1 MKSSSVRPIAAIDKR
16 SRLAEGAATGGLLL
30 ICVSLV
36 VPFFASSDF
45 ALASALKWV
54 YAAGALIY
62 TVARVVGA
70 KVPGDSLRMR
80 RLRRMEFWGGVAFM
94 VAAAFWFYS
103 ENHLGP
109 YAGMLALLRQT
120 ILFTLV
126 GAAIQVIASW
136 MIVARSKSEAS
147 SVSGSRSGADNKEGK
162 KGDKR

>member
-1 MKSSSVRPIAAIDKR
+1 MKKDSDNSAIGSEKR
-16 SRLAEGAATGGLLL
+16 IRRAEGVATFGLLL

-36 VPFFASSDF
+36 IPFFFPSSF
-45 ALASALKWV
+45 ALMAVMKWV

-62 TVARVVGA
+62 TIARVVGA
-70 KVPGDSLRMR
+70 NVPGESVRLR

-94 VAAAFWFYS
+94 IAAAFWFYT
-103 ENHLGP
+103 ELHLGP

-136 MIVARSKSEAS
+136 LIVSCQRKEK
-147 SVSGSRSGADNKEGK
+147 GAAK
-162 KGDKR
+162 

>member
-1 MKSSSVRPIAAIDKR
+1 MKSSSIRPVAAADKR
-16 SRLAEGAATGGLLL
+16 LRLAEGTATGGLLL

-36 VPFFASSDF
+36 VPFFAPSDF
-45 ALASALKWV
+45 GLASVLKWI
-54 YAAGALIY
+54 YAAGAIIY

-80 RLRRMEFWGGVAFM
+80 RLRRMEFWAGVAFM
-94 VAAAFWFYS
+94 VAGAFWFYS
-103 ENHLGP
+103 ENHLGQ

-136 MIVARSKSEAS
+136 MIVSTSKSEGR
-147 SVSGSRSGADNKEGK
+147 VADSADKNR
-162 KGDKR
+162 KGERR